1 MTAPPAGSYIRKD
14 SVFRDWVKGMHTV
27 VFLFRS
33 LPTTGSS
40 IGGTAKLTGIER
52 ECS

>member
-14 SVFRDWVKGMHTV
+14 SVFRDWVKGMHAV
-27 VFLFRS
+27 VFRS
-33 LPTTGSS
+33 LSTTGVS